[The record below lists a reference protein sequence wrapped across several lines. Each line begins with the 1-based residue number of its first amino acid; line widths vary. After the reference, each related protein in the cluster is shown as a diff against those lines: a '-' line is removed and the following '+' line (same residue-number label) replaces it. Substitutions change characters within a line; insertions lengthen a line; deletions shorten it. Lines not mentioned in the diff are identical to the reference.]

1 MTHVRIIGTGKYLPK
16 KRITAE
22 QLDEMVG
29 FTTGTTKQLSGVET
43 RYFIDD
49 ETASFMGAAAARDAL
64 ANANLSIKDIDC
76 IICCS
81 GTHEQAMPSTAAL
94 ISEKF
99 GVAARGIPAFDINS
113 TCLSFVTGFDLISY
127 TLQHGRYK
135 NVLLVSSEIASVGL
149 DWKDKESCTL
159 FGDGA
164 AAVVLRKTN
173 DDENSKLIHAN
184 MQTFAEGAHLTEI
197 VGAGTRYHPRYHM
210 EADGK
215 PHLFSMDGR
224 KVYKLSIKILPEFV
238 DNLLKSANLSL
249 EDIKLVIPHQ
259 ASLSALRL
267 ISKRLNIP
275 QDKFYITVT
284 KYGNTIASSIPL
296 ALHDA
301 ITQNMI
307 NRGDKI
313 LMIGTAA
320 GLTVGGMVIE
330 Y

>member
-1 MTHVRIIGTGKYLPK
+1 MNNVRIIGTGKYLPK
-16 KRITAE
+16 KQITAE
-22 QLDEMVG
+22 QLDEMTG
-29 FTTGTTKQLSGVET
+29 FAPGTARRVSGVEC
-43 RYFIDD
+43 RYFIED
-49 ETASFMGAAAARDAL
+49 ETASFMGAAAARGAL
-64 ANANLSIKDIDC
+64 ANANLTIEDIDC

-99 GVAARGIPAFDINS
+99 GAAARGIPAFDINS
-113 TCLSFVTGFDLISY
+113 TCLSFITGFDLISY
-127 TLQHGRYK
+127 AIQQARYK

-164 AAVVLRKTN
+164 AAVILRKSG
-173 DDENSKLIHAN
+173 DDENSKLVHAN
-184 MQTFAEGAHLTEI
+184 MQTFSEGAHLTEI
-197 VGAGTRYHPRYHM
+197 VGGGTRYHPRYHM
-210 EADGK
+210 EDDGK

-224 KVYKLSIKILPEFV
+224 RVYKLSIKILPSFV
-238 DNLLKSANLSL
+238 HNLLTSANLSL
-249 EDIKLVIPHQ
+249 DDIKLVIPHQ

-275 QDKFYITVT
+275 QNKFHITVT

-301 ITQNMI
+301 ITQNI
-307 NRGDKI
+307 IKRGDKI
-313 LMIGTAA
+313 LMVGTAA
-320 GLTVGGMVIE
+320 GLTVGGMIIE